1 MIRKFTLLFLFN
13 LFIIQFFSCSLINKN
28 NSDYLVI
35 KNKWSGETVFYSD
48 VSIELSK
55 QDDINKGWSRLK
67 KNKSV
72 PYFKLKKRKGIVLG
86 NYYNNQK
93 EYLVVQ
99 LENEKKYK
107 WEKKYWQ
114 INNKALPNHLS
125 RLKIQNEAKKMI
137 GQFIWLNIID
147 ADTAFI
153 NNTNV
158 IFNKFNKVKI
168 IGTRVYQNGGKD
180 WPIWLEINSEDEFS
194 AIIRYNGE
202 KKIQGQ
208 QNYYFDY
215 NPLPKIW
222 GNEII
227 RKIMSGQIEYGM
239 KEEQVRVS
247 IGNPNIINNTS
258 SRHSVS
264 EQWIYGDT
272 VGDKKFLLF
281 EYGKLVSM

>member
-1 MIRKFTLLFLFN
+1 MIRKLTLLFLFN
-13 LFIIQFFSCSLINKN
+13 LFIIHFFSCSLINKN

-48 VSIELSK
+48 VSIQLSK
-55 QDDINKGWSRLK
+55 QNDINRGWSRLK

-72 PYFKLKKRKGIVLG
+72 PYFKLKKRKGTVLG
-86 NYYNNQK
+86 NYYDNQK

-99 LENEKKYK
+99 LENGKKYK
-107 WEKKYWQ
+107 YEKKYWE
-114 INNKALPNHLS
+114 INDKNFPSHLS

-137 GQFIWLNIID
+137 GHFIWLNIID

-168 IGTRVYQNGGKD
+168 VGTKVYQNGGRD
-180 WPIWLEINSEDEFS
+180 WPIWLEINSEDKFS
-194 AIIRYNGE
+194 AFIRYNGG

-222 GNEII
+222 GNII
-227 RKIMSGQIEYGM
+227 IKKIISGQIEYGM

-272 VGDKKFLLF
+272 VGEKKFLLF

>member
-13 LFIIQFFSCSLINKN
+13 FFIIQIFSCSLINKN

-48 VSIELSK
+48 VSSELLK
-55 QDDINKGWSRLK
+55 QKDINSGWTRLE
-67 KNKSV
+67 KNKNI
-72 PYFKLKKRKGIVLG
+72 PYFKLKKRKGTVLG

-93 EYLVVQ
+93 EYLVIQ

-114 INNKALPNHLS
+114 INNKAFPNHLS

-147 ADTAFI
+147 ADSAFI
-153 NNTNV
+153 NNTDLL
-158 IFNKFNKVKI
+158 FNKFNKVKVVGI
-168 IGTRVYQNGGKD
+168 KVYQNGGRD
-180 WPIWLEINSEDEFS
+180 WPIWLEIKSDDEFNV
-194 AIIRYNGE
+194 IVRYNGE
-202 KKIQGQ
+202 KKIKGK
-208 QNYYFDY
+208 QNYYFEN
-215 NPLPKIW
+215 NPLPRVW
-222 GNEII
+222 GKKVI
-227 RKIMSGQIEYGM
+227 RKIMSGKIEYGM

-247 IGNPNIINNTS
+247 IGNPHTINNTS

-264 EQWIYGDT
+264 EQWIYGNT
-272 VGDKKFLLF
+272 IGEKKYLLF
-281 EYGKLVSM
+281 EYGKLVTI